1 MTTRLTLT
9 EIENRLWDT
18 ADELRANS
26 NLKASE
32 FANPVLGLIFLRYA
46 DFKFTTAE
54 EKLKKQATGRRSIGP
69 DDYIAECGLYLP
81 DQSRFSA
88 LLQLPEGSDI
98 GRAVNDAMRE
108 IEGANP
114 DLKDI
119 LPKTYNRLEN
129 KTLVELLKLMNSIPM
144 DIEGD
149 AFGKIYEY
157 FLGKF
162 AMSEGQKGGEFFT
175 PISIVKLIVRMI
187 EPYKGKIF
195 DPACGSGGM
204 FVQSAEFV
212 NEHKNGGN
220 SISIYGQERVEE
232 TIRLAKM
239 NLAVHGLSGDIRE
252 GNAYYEELH
261 KSTEN
266 GGKFDF
272 VMANPP
278 FNVNRIDK
286 ERLENDPRFPLGLP
300 RTDNGN
306 YIWIQLFTVR

>member
-108 IEGANP
+108 IEGRQSGSKRHSS
-114 DLKDI
+114 KDI
-119 LPKTYNRLEN
+119 
-129 KTLVELLKLMNSIPM
+129 
-144 DIEGD
+144 
-149 AFGKIYEY
+149 
-157 FLGKF
+157 
-162 AMSEGQKGGEFFT
+162 
-175 PISIVKLIVRMI
+175 
-187 EPYKGKIF
+187 
-195 DPACGSGGM
+195 
-204 FVQSAEFV
+204 QS
-212 NEHKNGGN
+212 
-220 SISIYGQERVEE
+220 
-232 TIRLAKM
+232 T
-239 NLAVHGLSGDIRE
+239 
-252 GNAYYEELH
+252 
-261 KSTEN
+261 
-266 GGKFDF
+266 
-272 VMANPP
+272 
-278 FNVNRIDK
+278 
-286 ERLENDPRFPLGLP
+286 
-300 RTDNGN
+300 
-306 YIWIQLFTVR
+306 